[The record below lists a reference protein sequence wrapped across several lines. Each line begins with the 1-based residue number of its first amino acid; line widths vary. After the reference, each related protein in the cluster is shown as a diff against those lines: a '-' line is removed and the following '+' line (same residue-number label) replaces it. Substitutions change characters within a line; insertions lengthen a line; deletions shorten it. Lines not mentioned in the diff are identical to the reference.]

1 MYNFIIALTFFT
13 EMLIAYSFFS
23 QIGKRKRSVASCI
36 FYGILIFESGTLI
49 DLLLSNIVWIN
60 TLYFIVINLIFSV
73 LCFKIKFS
81 RALFYS
87 IVLDVFSTALEF
99 STIFLVSTITNTDT
113 TAYLEQLNMLVLE
126 LAISKTMYFLVC
138 SLLARLAQKEKAKI
152 RFPFGLYMYPIVTV
166 ASLLV
171 FWSICA
177 NSNISYYQKIALA
190 VISAALFV
198 STVVLFIIYQHNI
211 EKQNELFQLQNEF
224 DMLEA
229 DKTYYEILEK
239 QNQELM
245 IYAHDTKKHLTAIR
259 ELNENPIIDE
269 YVSTMTDDLK
279 AHTSSC
285 HSGNHLLDVIINKY
299 DTECKIK
306 SIDFSFDVTLCS
318 LSIVSSYDL
327 VTILNNLL
335 DNAIEAAV
343 NSESKFVSLFTN
355 HINTFDVIV
364 VSNSCDKSPLS
375 ANGELKTTKRNKNY
389 HGFGMKSIKKA
400 LKKYDGDLDW
410 EYDRNSKIF
419 TITVM
424 ILNN

>member
-1 MYNFIIALTFFT
+1 
-13 EMLIAYSFFS
+13 MLISYSFFS
-23 QIGKRKRSVASCI
+23 QIGNKKAP
-36 FYGILIFESGTLI
+36 
-49 DLLLSNIVWIN
+49 
-60 TLYFIVINLIFSV
+60 TLYCLLIGAFLFETGALVDIFFSDYFFWLNTVYFSIINFLFAIS
-73 LCFKIKFS
+73 CFKIKSS
-81 RALFYS
+81 RAIFYS
-87 IVLDVFSTALEF
+87 VILDIFSTALEIV
-99 STIFLVSTITNTDT
+99 SIFLISVITHTEIT
-113 TAYLEQLNMLVLE
+113 EYLNNLSFFILD
-126 LAISKTMYFLVC
+126 ASISKTLYFLTCLILV
-138 SLLARLAQKEKAKI
+138 RFIKKEKADIK
-152 RFPFGLYMYPIVTV
+152 FPIVLYLYPMVIVGT
-166 ASLLV
+166 LLV

-177 NSNISYYQKIALA
+177 NSDISGSQQIALA
-190 VISAALFV
+190 LVSAALFISIV
-198 STVVLFIIYQHNI
+198 ILFISYQHSI
-211 EKQNELFQLQNEF
+211 EKDNELFQLQNEF

-269 YVSTMTDDLK
+269 YVSIMTDDLK